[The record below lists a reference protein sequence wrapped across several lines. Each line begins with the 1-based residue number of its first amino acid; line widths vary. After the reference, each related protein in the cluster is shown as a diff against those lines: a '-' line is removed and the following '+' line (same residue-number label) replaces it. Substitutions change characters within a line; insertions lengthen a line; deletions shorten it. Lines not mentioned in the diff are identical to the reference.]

1 VYSTVALTFCA
12 WMVQSSRYLWILN
25 NNGIGFA
32 KFLRFISYLSI
43 DIIAV
48 ILPISLSI
56 SAAFVYQRFN
66 ESNQLIALQAA
77 GFSPRRVFIPLLHM
91 IVLVTGYL
99 YISNAYISPRAWQ
112 EFRSSEFKIINNIDP
127 PEKAGAIF
135 SNSGFSVYAQKYMGD
150 FYFGNLFVIDA
161 RNPLN
166 VLSYSAESGTIQDN
180 VLILK
185 RGERIEIDFINH
197 KNSIMY
203 FELYNCN
210 LREILKIEKKAAQPN
225 EKYIYELLQKN
236 DDESFTKTTRAL
248 FHQKIT
254 SPLLA
259 AIFPML
265 SFLLILLTPY
275 DRKFSYRN
283 MILLVA
289 TIVIFQGSYFW
300 IANAAAK
307 NLEFIKLN
315 YALII
320 SSLVI
325 LITSIMKK
333 T

>member
-1 VYSTVALTFCA
+1 V
-12 WMVQSSRYLWILN
+12 
-25 NNGIGFA
+25 
-32 KFLRFISYLSI
+32 

-48 ILPISLSI
+48 ILPISLAV

-77 GFSPRRVFIPLLHM
+77 GFSPRKVFFPLLHM
-91 IVLVTGYL
+91 VALVTGYL
-99 YISNAYISPRAWQ
+99 YISNAYISPKTWK
-112 EFRSSEFKIINNIDP
+112 EFRSLEFKIINNIDP

-135 SNSGFSVYAQKYMGD
+135 SSSGFSVYTREYIGD
-150 FYFGNLFVIDA
+150 FYFRNLFVIDA

-166 VLSYSAESGTIQDN
+166 ILSYFAESGTIQDG

-185 RGERIEIDFINH
+185 KGERIGIDFINH
-197 KNSIMY
+197 QNSVMH

-210 LREILKIEKKAAQPN
+210 LKEILKIGKRVAQPN

-236 DDESFTKTTRAL
+236 NDESGAKMDCAL

-259 AIFPML
+259 AIFSML
-265 SFLLILLTPY
+265 SFLLVLLTPY
-275 DRKFSYRN
+275 DRKFSYKN
-283 MILLVA
+283 MMLLIA
-289 TIVIFQGSYFW
+289 AIVMFQGSYFW

-320 SSLVI
+320 SSVI
-325 LITSIMKK
+325 ILAMSITKK